1 MNDSTKTLMKMK
13 KAGKLV
19 RLAQRK
25 NGPKSYKRG
34 QGALLR
40 ALLENDGATQREL
53 VQTLGMDR
61 GALKDIVRK
70 AERNGYVTI
79 EKTDEKKVYAVK
91 LTEEGKKVAEKHDKA
106 QDKTSD
112 EILAVL
118 TDEERAQ
125 LDAINEKLIVGL
137 KEAGIDGKKK
147 GHKAHRHGH
156 KHGHGHHGHGH
167 GKCKHRRHCHR

>member
-1 MNDSTKTLMKMK
+1 MNDYSKTLVKMK

-40 ALLENDGATQREL
+40 VLLDNDGATQRDL
-53 VQTLGMDR
+53 VPALGMSR

-79 EKTDEKKVYAVK
+79 EDAGKKLYAVK
-91 LTEEGKKVAEKHDKA
+91 LTDEGRALAEKHEAA
-106 QDKTSD
+106 QDQTAES
-112 EILAVL
+112 ILAVL
-118 TDEERAQ
+118 SDDERAQ
-125 LDAINEKLIVGL
+125 LDAINEKLIVSL
-137 KEAGIDGKKK
+137 KDAGIDGKGK
-147 GHKAHRHGH
+147 GHKACRKRKRHG
-156 KHGHGHHGHGH
+156 
-167 GKCKHRRHCHR
+167 RR